1 MRYYFEKPRP
11 RKASNGVSI
20 KRLLVR
26 CPSTSKLTATGQTID
41 EQLWTTTKL
50 KAAKLTCPHCQ
61 QVHSWTK
68 KDVVLAR

>member
-11 RKASNGVSI
+11 RKLTPDRVI

-26 CPSTSKLTATGQTID
+26 CPATSKLTPTGLTID

-50 KAAKLTCPHCQ
+50 KASRFTCPHCR